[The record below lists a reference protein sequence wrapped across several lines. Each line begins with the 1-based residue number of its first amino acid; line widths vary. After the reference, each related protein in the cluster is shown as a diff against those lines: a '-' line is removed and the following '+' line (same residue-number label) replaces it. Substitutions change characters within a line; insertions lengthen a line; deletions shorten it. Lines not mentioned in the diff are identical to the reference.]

1 MNKAELDKYYARY
14 LTFHTKKGTRI
25 LHCIG
30 NVATVLYIVYCLY
43 NCLWALV
50 LAPFIIYLF
59 AWPSHWWIEGNRP
72 AAFKN
77 PILAKISDWRMM
89 FDMIRGKLK

>member
-1 MNKAELDKYYARY
+1 MSNFDEYYAKY
-14 LTFHTKKGTRI
+14 LTYHKKTGTRI

-30 NVATVLYIVYCLY
+30 NVATLLYIMFCIPDF
-43 NCLWALV
+43 LWGLV
-50 LAPFIIYLF
+50 FAPFIIYLF

-77 PILAKISDWRMM
+77 PILAKMADWRMM
-89 FDMIRGKLK
+89 FDMIRGKL

>member
-1 MNKAELDKYYARY
+1 MKFDEYYKKY
-14 LTFHTKKGTRI
+14 LTYHTKLGTRI
-25 LHCIG
+25 CHCIG
-30 NVATVLYIVYCLY
+30 NIFTLVYIGWCLFNCLY
-43 NCLWALV
+43 ALV

-77 PILAKISDWRMM
+77 PILAKMADWRMM
-89 FDMIRGKLK
+89 WDMLRGKV